1 MDAQRQALFLARVV
15 EPNMAQEAEYP
26 KAGFILGSLF
36 AILCVLYAMGWL
48 VVAGVREH
56 AS

>member
-1 MDAQRQALFLARVV
+1 
-15 EPNMAQEAEYP
+15 MAQEAEYP